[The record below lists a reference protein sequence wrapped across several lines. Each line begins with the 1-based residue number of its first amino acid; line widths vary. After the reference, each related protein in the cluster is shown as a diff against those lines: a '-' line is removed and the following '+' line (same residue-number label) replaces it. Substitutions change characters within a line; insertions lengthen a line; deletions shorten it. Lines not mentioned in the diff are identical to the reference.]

1 MTHSYL
7 YIEAITMNTNVVG
20 TLQSIAVASLREA
33 KGNEVAPRLEKMKKA
48 DAIVAAAAALDGTHW
63 LSSLLR

>member
-1 MTHSYL
+1 
-7 YIEAITMNTNVVG
+7 MNTNVVG